1 MFLRDYVY
9 NYRKLQPQA
18 ILEQLLDDHPD
29 KYNARNSN
37 KLQLAIR
44 RLRTKCFEKE
54 FKLQKNSTIGS
65 IDVMLREHEVDLSDP
80 AIHHTLDPHQPFT
93 VEVEINVVASLA
105 LILVTTLH
113 WLRNG
118 VRSLAT
124 QASVLMHDT
133 THGLIFGGAQVWAL
147 GTVDVQHHG
156 HRIALSIVNKAGG
169 DANWYTK
176 LLNKLKECV
185 NHVAKHMHG
194 AAAVLYAPIAC
205 LADAADELPNAMKR
219 VFPGIQAIMCY
230 YHWAEKVRARRC
242 ACSHELVTKCSF

>member
-1 MFLRDYVY
+1 LFLRDYVHR
-9 NYRKLQPQA
+9 YRKLQPQA
-18 ILEQLLDDHPD
+18 ILEQLLDEHHD
-29 KYNARNSN
+29 KYDARNSK
-37 KLQLAIR
+37 KLQQSIR
-44 RLRTKCFEKE
+44 RLRTKCFQKE
-54 FKLQKNSTIGS
+54 FNLQKNSTIGS
-65 IDVMLREHEVDLSDP
+65 IDVMLREHEVDLTDP
-80 AIHHTLDPHQPFT
+80 ATHNTLDPHQPFT
-93 VEVEINVVASLA
+93 VEVEINVATSLA

-113 WLRNG
+113 WLRNA

-176 LLNKLKECV
+176 LLNKLKDCV
-185 NHVAKHMHG
+185 NHVARHMHG
-194 AAAVLYAPIAC
+194 TAAVLYAPIAC
-205 LADAADELPNAMKR
+205 LQDGADELSNAMKR

-242 ACSHELVTKCSF
+242 SCWHEIVTKSS

>member
-1 MFLRDYVY
+1 MRDYVY

-80 AIHHTLDPHQPFT
+80 ATHNTLDPHQPFT

-124 QASVLMHDT
+124 QASVLMHD
-133 THGLIFGGAQVWAL
+133 
-147 GTVDVQHHG
+147 
-156 HRIALSIVNKAGG
+156 
-169 DANWYTK
+169 
-176 LLNKLKECV
+176 
-185 NHVAKHMHG
+185 
-194 AAAVLYAPIAC
+194 
-205 LADAADELPNAMKR
+205 KR
-219 VFPGIQAIMCY
+219 TA
-230 YHWAEKVRARRC
+230 
-242 ACSHELVTKCSF
+242 